1 MRDLII
7 LGAGAAGLFCA
18 KHLQTKEYLIIEHNS
33 KLARKLAISGGGR
46 CNVTNKYIKAEDFF
60 SKDPAFIRDV
70 LRRYSNKDLLKWL
83 KDQGCALQLKNA
95 TQYFCSKSA
104 QQLIKL
110 LYTPNILYD
119 TEICD
124 VTYDNSFVVHTS
136 KGTFRSKAL
145 LVATGGL
152 SYKKI
157 GASGIGFEIAK
168 KFGHTLYPL
177 APALVGLTL
186 QKEQFWFKEL
196 SGISLPVTIA
206 VADRRLKGNLLF
218 AHRGISGPAVLD
230 ASLFWQRGKITVS
243 FLERLPRLN
252 LKKQLTTQLPLPKRF
267 IKRFLQEIGLEDK
280 RVALYSKKELEVI
293 KSLCHY
299 SFAPAGTFGYERAE
313 VTRGGVLLSELDLNM
328 QSNLQNGLFFA
339 GEVCDATGRLGGY
352 NIQWAFSSGFVA
364 AKGIDT
370 YLANC

>member
-1 MRDLII
+1 MRELII

-18 KHLQTKEYLIIEHNS
+18 KHQRTKDYLIIEHND
-33 KLARKLAISGGGR
+33 KPAKKLAISGGGR
-46 CNVTNKYIKAEDFF
+46 CNVTNKFVKEDDFF
-60 SKDPAFIRDV
+60 SGDPAFISNV
-70 LRRYSNKDLLKWL
+70 LQRYSNKDLLKWL
-83 KDQGCALQLKNA
+83 RDQGCALQLKNA

-110 LYTPNILYD
+110 LHTPNILYN
-119 TEICD
+119 TEVFD
-124 VTYDNSFVVHTS
+124 VEYDKSFIVRTS
-136 KGTFRSKAL
+136 RGTFRSKAL

-168 KFGHTLYPL
+168 KFGHEVGAL

-196 SGISLPVTIA
+196 SGISLPVTIN
-206 VADRRLKGNLLF
+206 VGERKFKGNLLF

-230 ASLFWQRGKITVS
+230 ASLFWQRGKIIVS
-243 FLERLPRLN
+243 FLEKFPKLN
-252 LKKQLTTQLPLPKRF
+252 TKKQLTTQLPLPKRF

-280 RVALYSKKELEVI
+280 RAGLYNKRELEAL

-299 SFAPAGTFGYERAE
+299 TFAPAGTFGYERAE
-313 VTRGGVLLSELDLNM
+313 VTRGGVRLNELDTNM
-328 QSNLQNGLFFA
+328 QSRLQKGLFFA
-339 GEVCDATGRLGGY
+339 GEVCDATGKLGGF
-352 NIQWAFSSGFVA
+352 NIQWAFSSAFVA
-364 AKGIDT
+364 AKGIDA
-370 YLANC
+370 YLGNY